1 MQITSKTGSLWQHL
15 RPNIAFSVCIL
26 AITIGLKQHYSLA
39 GSDALDWILGPT
51 AGLAEIIGGI
61 PFEHEALTGYISRD
75 ARAVIAPACAGVNF
89 MIMAFGMIAFQGV
102 FRLGGSGR
110 RLVWLVAALGGA
122 YLLTI
127 LVNAVRITIS
137 IYLYG
142 ADLYDSHVTPAD
154 IHRAAEVL
162 IYFAALATIYPVSGK
177 IIAGL
182 QPSKPAR
189 RAPVPP
195 YRWIKIR
202 LPSLVPLLW
211 YTAITL
217 VVPILRRLEIA
228 GQPQFQK
235 HVLTVLTVAL
245 LVFSIFLIGQ
255 LCYHHIKTRCK
266 ESWPKTAGFGL
277 PLVRAY
283 HQKTNPW
290 RGRFLRIRSKS
301 EG

>member
-1 MQITSKTGSLWQHL
+1 MRGTSKMGSLWRYH
-15 RPNIAFSVCIL
+15 RSNIVFYVCIL

-51 AGLAEIIGGI
+51 AGLSEIIGGI

-89 MIMAFGMIAFQGV
+89 MIMAFGMIAFQGA
-102 FRLGGSGR
+102 FRLRSAGR
-110 RLVWLVAALGGA
+110 RLAWLVAALGSA

-127 LVNAVRITIS
+127 LVNALRITLS

-142 ADLYDSHVTPAD
+142 ADLYDRHITPAD
-154 IHRAAEVL
+154 IHRAAGVL
-162 IYFAALATIYPVSGK
+162 IYFAALSTIYPVSGK

-182 QPSKPAR
+182 QLSKPAH
-189 RAPVPP
+189 RAPVRP
-195 YRWIKIR
+195 YRCFKIG
-202 LPSLVPLLW
+202 LPSLTPLLW

-228 GQPQFQK
+228 GQPQFHK

-255 LCYHHIKTRCK
+255 LCYHHIKMRYK
-266 ESWPKTAGFGL
+266 L
-277 PLVRAY
+277 PAFD
-283 HQKTNPW
+283 HSDP
-290 RGRFLRIRSKS
+290 I
-301 EG
+301 